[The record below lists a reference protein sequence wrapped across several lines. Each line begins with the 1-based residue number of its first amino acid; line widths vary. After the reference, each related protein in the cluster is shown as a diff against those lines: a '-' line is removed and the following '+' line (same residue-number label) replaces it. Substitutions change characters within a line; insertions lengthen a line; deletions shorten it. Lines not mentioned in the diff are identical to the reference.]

1 MTARDEVWW
10 PGLDGD
16 LENMVKSCPECQTFG
31 QRNKGVSI
39 IPWSKSPRNWFRIHI
54 DFFTFDGTEFL
65 LVVDS
70 TSKWLDVYVMK
81 NGTSANLTIE
91 KLRHSFAIM
100 GLPKYIVSDNGPPF
114 GSITFQQFCMSNGI
128 ILQHSPPYHPQS
140 NGLAEKTVDT
150 IKRSLKKQLQ
160 SKKESLQ
167 HSIDNFLFAYRNTP
181 STSTNRSP
189 SELIFKQLPRTKL
202 SLLRPREAERKD
214 NNEGKGKRSRKY
226 FTVNEKV
233 YAYMTLEKIWIPG
246 KIVKVLTSNTY
257 LVLVRGN
264 VRHMHVDHLKKDNT
278 LPVNLPITNLPY
290 SSPQCL
296 AEETEKSN
304 LPVVSNDIPTAT
316 FTENKDL
323 PTDISVP
330 PSPCEFPTTTPE
342 LRRSQRT
349 IRPPERLDL

>member
-1 MTARDEVWW
+1 
-10 PGLDGD
+10 
-16 LENMVKSCPECQTFG
+16 MVTC
-31 QRNKGVSI
+31 I
-39 IPWSKSPRNWFRIHI
+39 
-54 DFFTFDGTEFL
+54 FL

-81 NGTSANLTIE
+81 NGTNANFTIE

-114 GSITFQQFCMSNGI
+114 G

-140 NGLAEKTVDT
+140 NGGLAEKTVDT

-160 SKKESLQ
+160 LKKESLQ

-290 SSPQCL
+290 SSPRCL

-323 PTDISVP
+323 PTDITVP
-330 PSPCEFPTTTPE
+330 PSPCEFPTTPE

>member
-1 MTARDEVWW
+1 MY
-10 PGLDGD
+10 
-16 LENMVKSCPECQTFG
+16 F
-31 QRNKGVSI
+31 
-39 IPWSKSPRNWFRIHI
+39 
-54 DFFTFDGTEFL
+54 
-65 LVVDS
+65 
-70 TSKWLDVYVMK
+70 MK

-100 GLPKYIVSDNGPPF
+100 GLPKCISSQIMVLPF

-202 SLLRPREAERKD
+202 SLLRQREAERKD

-233 YAYMTLEKIWIPG
+233 YAYMTNRSPSELIFKQLPRTKLSLLRQREAERKDNNEG
-246 KIVKVLTSNTY
+246 KGKRSRKYFT
-257 LVLVRGN
+257 VRGN

>member
-1 MTARDEVWW
+1 MEVDTGAAVNFIPLLGRDW
-10 PGLDGD
+10 LD
-16 LENMVKSCPECQTFG
+16 LLNPS
-31 QRNKGVSI
+31 
-39 IPWSKSPRNWFRIHI
+39 WKSPLNFHSPVNVKCIQPMSELESKFPNVFATNQKSTIKGYKAKLIVKEGSGIIHKPYS
-54 DFFTFDGTEFL
+54 L
-65 LVVDS
+65 A
-70 TSKWLDVYVMK
+70 Y
-81 NGTSANLTIE
+81 A
-91 KLRHSFAIM
+91 LRPKVEEELKIM
-100 GLPKYIVSDNGPPF
+100 VENDNGPPF

-226 FTVNEKV
+226 FTINEKV
-233 YAYMTLEKIWIPG
+233 YAYMTLENIWIPG